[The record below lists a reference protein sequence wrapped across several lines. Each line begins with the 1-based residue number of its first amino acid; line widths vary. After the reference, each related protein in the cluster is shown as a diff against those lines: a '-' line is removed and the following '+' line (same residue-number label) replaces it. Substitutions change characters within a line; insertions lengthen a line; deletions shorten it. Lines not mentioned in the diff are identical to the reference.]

1 MDFMEIK
8 YRQLAERLKQE
19 LENYIR
25 QGTYKLPTEKEL
37 CEQFHASRQT
47 IRQALLILEQEGLIA
62 RKQGSGSYVTGLLPE
77 REKNHVAILLSTDTE
92 YIFPALLGDL
102 ETLLSKEGYSVSV
115 YITHN
120 RTDVERTILQS
131 LAEAPLRGLI
141 AEPSRSGLPTPNF
154 DLYEKLSAQ
163 GAHIVFFHGYYSNLP
178 PSSYVKDDN
187 YAGGYT
193 LGQFLINQRHR
204 QIAGIFQLD
213 TIQGQ
218 ERHLGCTRAML
229 EAGLP
234 IDEDTVAWFTTE
246 QLVLLQK
253 KQDTRFL
260 SDFIQRNLKSCSA
273 VICHND
279 EIAYW
284 LIKELTYK
292 NIRIPEDL
300 SVVCFDNSY
309 LNDLSPIQITSLS
322 HKQHEM
328 GTVAAES
335 ILKLMKGSPIT
346 SQKLPWHLTIK
357 RSAGAPPSEG
367 MNF

>member
-1 MDFMEIK
+1 MEVK
-8 YRQLAERLKQE
+8 YRQLAGILRKE
-19 LENYIR
+19 LENYIK
-25 QGTYKLPTEKEL
+25 QGTYRLPTEKSL
-37 CEQFHASRQT
+37 CSRFGVSRQT
-47 IRQALLILEQEGLIA
+47 VRQALALLSQEGLIA
-62 RKQGSGSYVTGLLPE
+62 KKQGSGSYVTGLLPDE
-77 REKNHVAILLSTDTE
+77 SGNHVAILLSTDTE

-102 ETLLSKEGYSVSV
+102 ETFLSREGYSVSV
-115 YITHN
+115 FITHN

-131 LAEAPLRGLI
+131 LTEMPPRGLI

-163 GAHIVFFHGYYSNLP
+163 GTNIVFFHGYYSNLP
-178 PSSYVKDDN
+178 PCSYVKDDN
-187 YAGGYT
+187 YAGGFA
-193 LGQFLINQRHR
+193 LGQFLMERRHR

-234 IDEDTVAWFTTE
+234 IDEDTVSWFTTE
-246 QLVLLQK
+246 QLVLLEK

-284 LIKELTYK
+284 LIKELSYAGFHV
-292 NIRIPEDL
+292 PEDI
-300 SVVCFDNSY
+300 SIISFDNSY
-309 LNDLSPIQITSLS
+309 LSELSTPALTSLS
-322 HKQHEM
+322 HEPHE
-328 GTVAAES
+328 AAAAAVS
-335 ILKLMKGSPIT
+335 LLMKKMQGHNAVSMQIPWKLVERNSVSPWT
-346 SQKLPWHLTIK
+346 
-357 RSAGAPPSEG
+357 G
-367 MNF
+367 

>member
-131 LAEAPLRGLI
+131 LAETPLRGLI

-284 LIKELTYK
+284 LIKELSYAG
-292 NIRIPEDL
+292 RHVPEEI
-300 SVVCFDNSY
+300 SIVSFDNSY
-309 LNDLSPIQITSLS
+309 LSELSAPALTSLS
-322 HKQHEM
+322 HEPHEM
-328 GTVAAES
+328 ASAAVS
-335 ILKLMKGSPIT
+335 LLTKKMQGHNAVSH
-346 SQKLPWHLTIK
+346 QLPWRLVE
-357 RSAGAPPSEG
+357 RSSAMPWNG
-367 MNF
+367 

>member
-1 MDFMEIK
+1 MEIK
-8 YRQLAERLKQE
+8 YRQLAETLKKE

-25 QGTYKLPTEKEL
+25 QGIYKLPTEKEL
-37 CEQFHASRQT
+37 CGQFHVSRQT
-47 IRQALLILEQEGLIA
+47 IRQALLILEQEGLIVK
-62 RKQGSGSYVTGLLPE
+62 KQGSGSYVTGLLPE
-77 REKNHVAILLSTDTE
+77 KSKNHVAVLLSTDTE

-102 ETLLSKEGYSVSV
+102 ETFLSTEGFAVSV
-115 YITHN
+115 YITRN

-131 LAEAPLRGLI
+131 LTEKPLRGLI
-141 AEPSRSGLPTPNF
+141 AEPSRSGLPSPNY

-163 GAHIVFFHGYYSNLP
+163 GTHIVFFHGYYSNLP
-178 PSSYVKDDN
+178 PFSYVKDDN
-187 YAGGYT
+187 YSGGFA
-193 LGQFLINQRHR
+193 LGQFLIRRQHK

-246 QLVLLQK
+246 QLVLLEK

-284 LIKELTYK
+284 LIKELSYAGLHV
-292 NIRIPEDL
+292 PEDI
-300 SVVCFDNSY
+300 SIVSFDNSY
-309 LNDLSPIQITSLS
+309 LSELSRPALTTLS
-322 HKQHEM
+322 HEPHEM
-328 GTVAAES
+328 ASAAVS
-335 ILKLMKGSPIT
+335 LLMKKMQGHNAVSMQI
-346 SQKLPWHLTIK
+346 PWRLVE
-357 RSAGAPPSEG
+357 RSSVAVWNG
-367 MNF
+367 